1 MECELGRRSK
11 SAGPEQLA
19 STRMVNSDPHSD
31 TVMILE
37 SDVTSLGR
45 VWISVHVYLVEL
57 FIVAVCTNFFF
68 R

>member
-1 MECELGRRSK
+1 
-11 SAGPEQLA
+11 
-19 STRMVNSDPHSD
+19 MVNSDPHSD